1 MPGGRPIVISVV
13 RSARARVFTFWGARY
28 LGNGFELC
36 EQTSAA
42 HTTWCALCAAE
53 VCSRNSKPF
62 SRNRAPHRVTSRF
75 VGFVYPVS
83 CVDALHV
90 DQEHDPTLM
99 LERAL
104 NGAHSCNHSS
114 KAGAIVHRVIRD
126 NTGVCQ
132 RDSSHAIDRTQL
144 QCCHR
149 ERCVSI
155 VEVIGQVVVSEYVS
169 SARLFRRRCE
179 CSPI

>member
-1 MPGGRPIVISVV
+1 MVASTCTESVASVRHPGTHLGGRS
-13 RSARARVFTFWGARY
+13 
-28 LGNGFELC
+28 
-36 EQTSAA
+36 
-42 HTTWCALCAAE
+42 
-53 VCSRNSKPF
+53 
-62 SRNRAPHRVTSRF
+62 
-75 VGFVYPVS
+75 
-83 CVDALHV
+83 ALHV

-104 NGAHSCNHSS
+104 NGARSCNHSS

-149 ERCVSI
+149 VALRVSI
-155 VEVIGQVVVSEYVS
+155 VEVIRQVVVSEYVR
-169 SARLFRRRCE
+169 SAPLFRRRYE
-179 CSPI
+179 CSPIWLQRRINRARR